1 MIRLKAMAAAVLLA
15 TCGMASAQ
23 MALPATG
30 NGSLTFVAYDPVTF
44 TTYSFNTGRLFQG
57 FLPNP
62 ATTGN
67 VTAPGTTFSFTLP
80 SWSSFLGTTG
90 LVAANVLWGVFAS
103 DGVNPTGVMMTG
115 ALSTSATPFTG
126 TVGGLSRLNNINNNF
141 VGPFASAHNFL
152 GTHPTSSTGHAI
164 YQTTA
169 AAAGTDSSYGGR
181 LFGSANNFHGNASFS
196 VLGGIGVERPLGFY
210 LFTGS
215 ELGGNQCLFGTCT
228 RYTYG
233 NAFGNSTWTLTTD
246 GTLVYTAP
254 VPEASTYAMMLAGL
268 LTLGFVAR
276 RRMNGK

>member
-23 MALPATG
+23 MALPETG
-30 NGSLTFVAYDPVTF
+30 NGSLTFVAYDPVTL
-44 TTYSFNTGRLFQG
+44 TTYSFNTGRFFQG
-57 FLPNP
+57 FLPSP

-67 VTAPGTTFSFTLP
+67 VTAPGTTFSFALP
-80 SWSSFLGTTG
+80 SWSSFMGTAG
-90 LVAANVLWGVFAS
+90 LAAANVLWGVFAS
-103 DGVNPTGVMMTG
+103 DGLAPTGVMTTG
-115 ALSTSATPFTG
+115 ASAG
-126 TVGGLSRLNNINNNF
+126 TVTGLTRVNNINNNF
-141 VGPFASAHNFL
+141 VGPFANAHNFL
-152 GTHPTSSTGHAI
+152 GTHPASSTGHAI

-169 AAAGTDSSYGGR
+169 AAAGTDSAYGGY
-181 LFGSANNFHGNASFS
+181 LFGASNNFNGNTSFS
-196 VLGGIGVERPLGFY
+196 VLGSIGQSLGFY

-215 ELGGNQCLFGTCT
+215 NLGVNACTPGACT

-233 NAFGNSTWTLTTD
+233 NAFGNSSWTLNTD
-246 GTLVYTAP
+246 GTLQYTAP